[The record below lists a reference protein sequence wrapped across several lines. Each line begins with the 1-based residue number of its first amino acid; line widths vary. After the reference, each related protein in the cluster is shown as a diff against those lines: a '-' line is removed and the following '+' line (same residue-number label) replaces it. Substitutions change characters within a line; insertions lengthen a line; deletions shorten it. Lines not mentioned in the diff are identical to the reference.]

1 MRIFLLPEN
10 GTFYKANLHC
20 HSTLSDGSWTVE
32 EIKENY
38 KAHGYA
44 AVAFTDHDVFI
55 PHNDLSDGSFIAL
68 NGYEIAIT
76 DRSDPLAGSPR
87 TCHFCLIATD
97 KDRTAQRIYYKSR
110 YLEQH
115 REKIDIPADS
125 EITTTEY
132 SPEFIS
138 RLMTEARND
147 GFFVTYN
154 HPVWSLETR
163 DQYCNYHGMHAME
176 IVNNSCV
183 SEGYYEHN
191 EGIYDDMLISGEK
204 GLFCISTDDNH
215 DRHPIDS
222 PKCDSFGGFTMIK
235 ADKLEYG
242 AITQALIDGSMYA
255 SEGPEIYELYFED
268 GYVHIKTSDAVKIIM
283 STDKRHRRIAL
294 SETRGGTINK
304 ACFHVEK
311 RLGNYIRFTVFDRE
325 GKMANTHAYYMD
337 TLPIADED

>member
-1 MRIFLLPEN
+1 MYSIKCIF
-10 GTFYKANLHC
+10 
-20 HSTLSDGSWTVE
+20 
-32 EIKENY
+32 NY
-38 KAHGYA
+38 
-44 AVAFTDHDVFI
+44 
-55 PHNDLSDGSFIAL
+55 
-68 NGYEIAIT
+68 
-76 DRSDPLAGSPR
+76 
-87 TCHFCLIATD
+87 
-97 KDRTAQRIYYKSR
+97 
-110 YLEQH
+110 
-115 REKIDIPADS
+115 REKVKIYENEPDYERVYTS
-125 EITTTEY
+125 ECI
-132 SPEFIS
+132 
-138 RLMTEARND
+138 ND
-147 GFFVTYN
+147 MIKIGVDHGFFVTYN
-154 HPVWSLETR
+154 HPTWSLENYE
-163 DQYCNYHGMHAME
+163 QYMNYHGMHAME

-183 SEGYYEHN
+183 SMGYYEHN
-191 EGIYDDMLISGEK
+191 EGIYDDMLRSGEK

-242 AITQALIDGSMYA
+242 ALTQALLDGSMYA